1 MRTIFKTSEFLE
13 FLNNSE
19 TNVKDKIDYLLEI
32 IIIQPVINIKI
43 AKKLINTD
51 FYEVRIQVN
60 NEYRII
66 VFTIDHDNIS
76 QSRNILFLNGFMKK
90 STKDYD
96 KQIKTAI
103 KILEKWQ
110 DQNLI

>member
-1 MRTIFKTSEFLE
+1 MRTIFKTHEFLE
-13 FLNNSE
+13 FLNHSE
-19 TNVKDKIDYLLEI
+19 ANVKDKIDYLLEI
-32 IIIQPVINIKI
+32 ITTQPVINIKI

-66 VFTIDHDNIS
+66 VFAIDHENIT

-96 KQIKTAI
+96 KQIKIAI

>member
-1 MRTIFKTSEFLE
+1 MRTIFKTLEFSEFFE
-13 FLNNSE
+13 SADQI
-19 TNVKDKIDYLLEI
+19 TKDKIAYLSEI
-32 IIIQPVINIKI
+32 IITQPVINAKV

-66 VFTIDHDNIS
+66 IFAIDHDNIT
-76 QSRNILFLNGFMKK
+76 QSRNILFLNCFMKK

-103 KILEKWQ
+103 KIVDQWH

>member
-1 MRTIFKTSEFLE
+1 MRTIFKTPEFLE
-13 FLNNSE
+13 FMNNSE
-19 TNVKDKIDYLLEI
+19 TNVKDKIDYLLDI
-32 IIIQPVINIKI
+32 IATQPVINTKV
-43 AKKLINTD
+43 AKKLINTA

-66 VFTIDHDNIS
+66 VFAIDHDNIT

-103 KILEKWQ
+103 KILEQWK
-110 DQNLI
+110 DQN

>member
-1 MRTIFKTSEFLE
+1 MRTIFISNEFSEFLE
-13 FLNNSE
+13 NADQQ
-19 TNVKDKIDYLLEI
+19 TKDKISYLSNVI
-32 IIIQPVINIKI
+32 TTQTVINTKV

-51 FYEVRIQVN
+51 FYEVRVQVN

-66 VFTIDHDNIS
+66 VFAIDHDNIT

-96 KQIKTAI
+96 KQIKLAI
-103 KILEKWQ
+103 KILEQWQ
-110 DQNLI
+110 DQN

>member
-1 MRTIFKTSEFLE
+1 MRTIFRTNEFSLFLE
-13 FLNNSE
+13 NADQ
-19 TNVKDKIDYLLEI
+19 TTKDKIVYLSEI
-32 IIIQPVINIKI
+32 IAMQPVINTKV
-43 AKKLINTD
+43 AKKLVNTD

-66 VFTIDHDNIS
+66 VFAIDHDNIT

-96 KQIKTAI
+96 KQIKIAI

>member
-1 MRTIFKTSEFLE
+1 MRTIFKTQEFLE

-19 TNVKDKIDYLLEI
+19 TNVIDKIDYLLEI
-32 IIIQPVINIKI
+32 IITQPVINSKI

-51 FYEVRIQVN
+51 FYEIRVQVN

-66 VFTIDHDNIS
+66 VFAIDHDNIT

-110 DQNLI
+110 DQD

>member
-1 MRTIFKTSEFLE
+1 MRTIFKTREFLE

-19 TNVKDKIDYLLEI
+19 TNVVDKIDYLLEI
-32 IIIQPVINIKI
+32 ITTQSVINSKI
-43 AKKLINTD
+43 AKKLTNTD
-51 FYEVRIQVN
+51 FYEVRVQVN

-66 VFTIDHDNIS
+66 VFAIDQDNIT
-76 QSRNILFLNGFMKK
+76 QSRTILFLNGFMKK

-96 KQIKTAI
+96 KQIKLAI

-110 DQNLI
+110 DQN

>member
-1 MRTIFKTSEFLE
+1 MRTIFKTQEFLE

-19 TNVKDKIDYLLEI
+19 TNVIDKIDYLLEI
-32 IIIQPVINIKI
+32 IITQPVINSKI

-51 FYEVRIQVN
+51 FYEVRVQVN

-66 VFTIDHDNIS
+66 VFAVDHDNIT

-96 KQIKTAI
+96 KQIKIAI
-103 KILEKWQ
+103 KILEKWL
-110 DQNLI
+110 DQN

>member
-1 MRTIFKTSEFLE
+1 MRTIFKTHEFLE
-13 FLNNSE
+13 FLNHSE

-32 IIIQPVINIKI
+32 ITTQSVLNIKI

-66 VFTIDHDNIS
+66 VFAIDHDNIT

-96 KQIKTAI
+96 KQIKIAI

>member
-1 MRTIFKTSEFLE
+1 MRTIFKTREFLE

-32 IIIQPVINIKI
+32 IITQPVINIKI

-76 QSRNILFLNGFMKK
+76 QSRNIIFLNGFMKK

>member
-1 MRTIFKTSEFLE
+1 MRTIFKTDEFLE
-13 FLNNSE
+13 FLSNSE
-19 TNVKDKIDYLLEI
+19 INVKNKIDYLLEI
-32 IIIQPVINIKI
+32 IITQPVINSKI

-51 FYEVRIQVN
+51 FYEVRLQIN

-66 VFTIDHDNIS
+66 VFAIDHDNIT

-90 STKDYD
+90 SAKDYD

-110 DQNLI
+110 DQN